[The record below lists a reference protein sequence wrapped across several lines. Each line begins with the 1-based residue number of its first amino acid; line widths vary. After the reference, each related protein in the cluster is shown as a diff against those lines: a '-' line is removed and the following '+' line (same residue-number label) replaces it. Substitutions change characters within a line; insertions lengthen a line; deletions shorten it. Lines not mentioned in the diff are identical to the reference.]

1 MSFKFY
7 NLILLILFP
16 VILIFFFFRFLN
28 GKEDKKRILEKFS
41 ISSNSPISKKKVIWF
56 HACSVGEVRS
66 IYALI
71 KSFSQNNYSVLVT
84 TNTYLS
90 SIDIR
95 NNFPKNIIHQ
105 YLPID
110 YNFFTKRFL
119 KKWNPKIAV
128 IVESEIWPNLINNT
142 KKKNIPICLI
152 QARIS
157 DSSLKKWQYFQSFY
171 KNILQQFNFIIAQ
184 SNLDKKK
191 IKISSGLP
199 VSGVIN
205 LKNSSPKIFCDKE
218 IKKIFE
224 NKIYDKFVIS
234 AVSTHE
240 GEEKIILNSYS
251 KLLKMKKNIIL
262 VIQPRH
268 PERKKSILKEIRKY
282 NLNYKQRSLKE
293 FPNKST
299 NVYLFDSFGESGL
312 VIAIADLIILGGT
325 LVPIGGHNLI
335 EPAQFQ
341 KCIIC
346 GPYYFKISELV
357 DYFNNNNAI
366 ILMKKKSLDQVIYN
380 ILKDRKKLK
389 KKGINAKKIT
399 SNFKEETSIVYNKIK
414 NLDN

>member
-1 MSFKFY
+1 M
-7 NLILLILFP
+7 
-16 VILIFFFFRFLN
+16 
-28 GKEDKKRILEKFS
+28 
-41 ISSNSPISKKKVIWF
+41 
-56 HACSVGEVRS
+56 
-66 IYALI
+66 
-71 KSFSQNNYSVLVT
+71 
-84 TNTYLS
+84 
-90 SIDIR
+90 
-95 NNFPKNIIHQ
+95 
-105 YLPID
+105 
-110 YNFFTKRFL
+110 
-119 KKWNPKIAV
+119 
-128 IVESEIWPNLINNT
+128 
-142 KKKNIPICLI
+142 I

-184 SNLDKKK
+184 SKLDKKK

-199 VSGVIN
+199 VSEVIN

-251 KLLKMKKNIIL
+251 KLLKMKKNMIL

-293 FPNKST
+293 FPDKST

-312 VIAIADLIILGGT
+312 VLAIADLIILGGT

-357 DYFNNNNAI
+357 NYFNKNNAI
-366 ILMKKKSLDQVIYN
+366 ILMKKQ
-380 ILKDRKKLK
+380 
-389 KKGINAKKIT
+389 
-399 SNFKEETSIVYNKIK
+399 
-414 NLDN
+414 

>member
-7 NLILLILFP
+7 NLILLLLLP
-16 VILIFFFFRFLN
+16 VILIFFFLRFFN
-28 GKEDKKRILEKFS
+28 GKEDKKRLLEKFS
-41 ISSNSPISKKKVIWF
+41 ISNITPVSKKVIWF

-66 IYALI
+66 IYTLI
-71 KSFSQNNYSVLVT
+71 KSFSENSYSVLVT

-90 SIDIR
+90 SLDIK
-95 NNFPKNIIHQ
+95 NNLPKNIIHQ

-119 KKWNPKIAV
+119 NKWSPRVAI

-157 DSSLKKWQYFQSFY
+157 NSSLKKWKYFQSFY
-171 KNILQQFNFIIAQ
+171 KNILQKFNFIIAQ

-191 IKISSGLP
+191 IQISSGLP

-205 LKNSSPKIFCDKE
+205 LKNSSPKIFCNKE

-224 NKIYDKFVIS
+224 NKIYGKFIIS

-240 GEEKIILNSYS
+240 GEERIILNSYS
-251 KLLKMKKNIIL
+251 KLLKINKNIIL

-268 PERKKSILKEIRKY
+268 PERKKSILKEIRKHH
-282 NLNYKQRSLKE
+282 LNYKQRSLKE

-312 VIAIADLIILGGT
+312 VIAIANLIILGGT
-325 LVPIGGHNLI
+325 LVPVGGHNII
-335 EPAQFQ
+335 ESAQFE

-357 DYFNNNNAI
+357 DYFNKNNAI

-380 ILKDRKKLK
+380 AFKDRKKLK
-389 KKGINAKKIT
+389 KIGINAKKIT
-399 SNFKEETSIVYNKIK
+399 SDFKEETSMVYNKIK
-414 NLDN
+414 NLED